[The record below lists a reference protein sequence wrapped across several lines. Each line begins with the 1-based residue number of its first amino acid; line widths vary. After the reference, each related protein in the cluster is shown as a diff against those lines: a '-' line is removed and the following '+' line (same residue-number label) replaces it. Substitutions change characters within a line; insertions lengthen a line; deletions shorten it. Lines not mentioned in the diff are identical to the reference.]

1 MKTQFAESNTCPQM
15 PSSATHQLVA
25 LDDLFYPSL
34 CVCVCVCIYHLR
46 LGSFFKHILLI
57 ILLQLSH
64 IPPLFPSTLQLPAT
78 HILSLSSCPW
88 VVHISSLASTFPILF
103 LTSPCLFCT
112 SISATYSLYLSSLS
126 PPPTHLLITLHVIS
140 SSVILFLF

>member
-25 LDDLFYPSL
+25 LDDLFYPSV

-103 LTSPCLFCT
+103 LTPSCLFCT
-112 SISATYSLYLSSLS
+112 Y
-126 PPPTHLLITLHVIS
+126 HLC
-140 SSVILFLF
+140 FLFPVPFSSFLPFPHPTDIC